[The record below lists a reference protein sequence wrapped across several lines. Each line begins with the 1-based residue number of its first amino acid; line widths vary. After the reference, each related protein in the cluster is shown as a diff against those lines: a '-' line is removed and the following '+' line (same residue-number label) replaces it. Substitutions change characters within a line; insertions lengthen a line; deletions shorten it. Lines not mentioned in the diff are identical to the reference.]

1 MKIAVDKNQK
11 VSKHT
16 VKHEQLKALGH
27 ELVDIPSPVGDY
39 FEITPEIEEVIK
51 RRGDNLKKMD
61 LIGLITT
68 SIDTKRDISE
78 LYSCL
83 IQSHKRFSD
92 SCFLAKNN
100 NIRFIILVEN
110 KNGFK
115 TIEDIK
121 DWKNPAFLRYWKV
134 KKKCEKMGVN
144 PPKPPASNVQL
155 IKIMHSMSRDYGVEF
170 IGCKPEE
177 TGAKIAELLGGHN
190 D

>member
-39 FEITPEIEEVIK
+39 FEITQEIEEVIK
-51 RRGDNLKKMD
+51 RRGENLKKMD
-61 LIGLITT
+61 LIGLIST
-68 SIDTKRDISE
+68 SVDTKRDVSE

-83 IQSHKRFSD
+83 IQGHKRFSD

-100 NIRFIILVEN
+100 NIKLFILVEN

-115 TIEDIK
+115 NVEDIK
-121 DWKNPAFLRYWKV
+121 EWKNPQYLRYWKT
-134 KKKCEKMGVN
+134 KKKAERMGAT
-144 PPKPPASNVQL
+144 PPQPPASNIQL

-170 IGCKPEE
+170 KFCTPDEAGERIVE
-177 TGAKIAELLGGHN
+177 ILGGQH